1 MISTNIEFFVFK
13 SITIHLLTD
22 VLSSVFLF
30 SSVPQVSDLNDCI
43 TTSVLISYVAKV
55 ISVYIIGWSW
65 NR

>member
-22 VLSSVFLF
+22 VLGSVFLF

>member
-22 VLSSVFLF
+22 VLGSVFFF